1 MHALPAPTAVIADD
15 ERLMREQIIARLK
28 EAWPELSI
36 VGEASNGREAVAIV
50 QSLEPDIVFLDISMP
65 GMDGIQA
72 AQALAGQ
79 AHVVFV
85 TAHDQYAVSAFE
97 HGAIDYLLKPAEPD
111 RVALTC
117 QRLRARLTQKPDPM
131 NDLLAQLSQRLG
143 AGGLKP
149 REYMRWVQAS
159 VGANIR
165 MIPTSDILFF
175 RAEDKYTRVQTRGL
189 EALIRKPIKELID
202 ELDPEEFWQ
211 IHRGTLVNVATS
223 SVRPATHRC
232 RSKTA
237 PYLPGGKRPA
247 ADAAVAEQ
255 AAEARAR
262 RPSEELS
269 RYAKLRTFGAAQ
281 MKRWFGSSFALWHP
295 HESVRRAL

>member
-1 MHALPAPTAVIADD
+1 MHPPPAPTAVVADD
-15 ERLMREQIIARLK
+15 ERLMRDQIITSLK
-28 EAWPELSI
+28 QAWPELVI
-36 VGEASNGREAVAIV
+36 VGEASNGREAVAMV

-85 TAHDQYAVSAFE
+85 TAHDQYAISAFQ
-97 HGAIDYLLKPAEPD
+97 HGAVDYLLKPASAAPE
-111 RVALTC
+111 RVALAC
-117 QRLRARLTQKPDPM
+117 ERLRARLKQAPDPM

-143 AGGLKP
+143 TSGLKP

-175 RAEDKYTRVQTRGL
+175 RAEDKYTRVQTRGF

-202 ELDPEEFWQ
+202 ELDPDEFWQ
-211 IHRGTLVNVATS
+211 IHRSTV
-223 SVRPATHRC
+223 VRV
-232 RSKTA
+232 
-237 PYLPGGKRPA
+237 
-247 ADAAVAEQ
+247 DAVEQ
-255 AAEARAR
+255 VSRDFR
-262 RPSEELS
+262 GRQIVHMKGSEE
-269 RYAKLRTFGAAQ
+269 KLEVSRTFNHLFKQ
-281 MKRWFGSSFALWHP
+281 M
-295 HESVRRAL
+295 

>member
-1 MHALPAPTAVIADD
+1 MHPVPAPSAVVADD

-36 VGEASNGREAVAIV
+36 VGEASNGNEAIALV
-50 QSLEPDIVFLDISMP
+50 QSEEPDIVFLDIRMP

-72 AQALAGQ
+72 AQALAGRV
-79 AHVVFV
+79 HVVFV
-85 TAHDQYAVSAFE
+85 TAHDQYAISAFE
-97 HGAIDYLLKPAEPD
+97 HGAVDYLLKPPDAE
-111 RVALTC
+111 RVAVTC
-117 QRLRARLTQKPDPM
+117 QRLRARLKQEPDPM

-175 RAEDKYTRVQTRGL
+175 RAEDKYTRVQTERF

-202 ELDPEEFWQ
+202 ELDPDEFWQ
-211 IHRGTLVNVATS
+211 IHRSTV
-223 SVRPATHRC
+223 VRV
-232 RSKTA
+232 
-237 PYLPGGKRPA
+237 
-247 ADAAVAEQ
+247 DAVEQVSRDFRGRQIVHVKGSAE
-255 AAEARAR
+255 
-262 RPSEELS
+262 
-269 RYAKLRTFGAAQ
+269 KLEVSRTFNHLFKQ
-281 MKRWFGSSFALWHP
+281 M
-295 HESVRRAL
+295 

>member
-1 MHALPAPTAVIADD
+1 MRSLAAPTAVIADD
-15 ERLMREQIIARLK
+15 ERLMREQIIDRLK

-36 VGEASNGREAVAIV
+36 VGEAANGREAIALV
-50 QSLEPDIVFLDISMP
+50 QSLEPDIVFLDINMP

-72 AQALAGQ
+72 ARALAGRV
-79 AHVVFV
+79 HVVFV
-85 TAHDQYAVSAFE
+85 TAHDQYAISAFE
-97 HGAIDYLLKPAEPD
+97 HGAVDYLLKPAEPE

-117 QRLRARLTQKPDPM
+117 ERLRARLKKEPDPM

-175 RAEDKYTRVQTRGL
+175 RAEDKYTRVQTQGF

-202 ELDPEEFWQ
+202 ELDPDEFWQ
-211 IHRGTLVNVATS
+211 IHRGTV
-223 SVRPATHRC
+223 VRV
-232 RSKTA
+232 
-237 PYLPGGKRPA
+237 
-247 ADAAVAEQ
+247 DAVEQ
-255 AAEARAR
+255 VSRN
-262 RPSEELS
+262 LS
-269 RYAKLRTFGAAQ
+269 GRQTVHVKGSPEKLEVSRTFNHLFKQ
-281 MKRWFGSSFALWHP
+281 M
-295 HESVRRAL
+295 

>member
-1 MHALPAPTAVIADD
+1 MPALPAPTAVIADD
-15 ERLMREQIIARLK
+15 ERLMREQIIDRLK

-50 QSLEPDIVFLDISMP
+50 RSLEPDIVFLDISMP

-85 TAHDQYAVSAFE
+85 TAHDQYAISAFE
-97 HGAIDYLLKPAEPD
+97 HGAVDYLLKPAEPE

-117 QRLRARLTQKPDPM
+117 QRLRERLKQAPDPM
-131 NDLLAQLSQRLG
+131 NDLLAQLSQRL
-143 AGGLKP
+143 ATSGLKP
-149 REYMRWVQAS
+149 LEYMRWVQAS

-175 RAEDKYTRVQTRGL
+175 RAEDKYTRVQTQSF

-202 ELDPEEFWQ
+202 ELDPAEFWQ
-211 IHRGTLVNVATS
+211 IHRSTVVRVDAVNHVS
-223 SVRPATHRC
+223 RDFR
-232 RSKTA
+232 
-237 PYLPGGKRPA
+237 GKQI
-247 ADAAVAEQ
+247 VHVKG
-255 AAEARAR
+255 
-262 RPSEELS
+262 SEE
-269 RYAKLRTFGAAQ
+269 KLEVSRTFNHLFKQ
-281 MKRWFGSSFALWHP
+281 M
-295 HESVRRAL
+295 